1 MASGTVISSPGP
13 HSAIGRVLC
22 ADGAQGL
29 LLYFKSSVT
38 GDEKDYILDYKR
50 RNPTFPHETTADQF
64 FTEEQFEA
72 YRALGFHLVDHFF
85 KKTDDFCWLN
95 DGEGMFPAA
104 EIAFNE
110 IMAALPAATQLEN
123 RA

>member
-1 MASGTVISSPGP
+1 MASGTVVSSPGP
-13 HSAIGRVLC
+13 HCAIGRVLY

-72 YRALGFHLVDHFF
+72 YRALGFHIL
-85 KKTDDFCWLN
+85 KSN
-95 DGEGMFPAA
+95 EPEG
-104 EIAFNE
+104 IV
-110 IMAALPAATQLEN
+110 AAL
-123 RA
+123 RACGVLDGRVAPRG